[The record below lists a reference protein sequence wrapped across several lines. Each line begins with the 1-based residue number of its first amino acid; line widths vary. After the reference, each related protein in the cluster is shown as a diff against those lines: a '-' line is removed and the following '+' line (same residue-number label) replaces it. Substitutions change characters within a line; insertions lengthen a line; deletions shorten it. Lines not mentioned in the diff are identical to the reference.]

1 MSKPR
6 IREEAWAREV
16 YSGNEGQSF
25 KKFGHEEKKVPRSK
39 VFRTQKRL
47 QCVYMLMGGH
57 KQETAMC
64 LHVDGRAQA
73 SQTGCHPH
81 GIQAVGG
88 HLV

>member
-25 KKFGHEEKKVPRSK
+25 KKFGYEEKKVPRSK
-39 VFRTQKRL
+39 AFRTQK
-47 QCVYMLMGGH
+47 
-57 KQETAMC
+57 TAMC

-73 SQTGCHPH
+73 SQTGCPPH